1 MKKILNRWAAMGLK
15 VMGRI
20 EDPVIM
26 VIEENRR
33 RIMLKK
39 VHVMGQEMEPMVV
52 VIVVI
57 FEDPILVM
65 AAKLLVKCMA
75 EVMAVMDLVVKL
87 VMVVMDIEDLLV
99 VMDIEDLLVDMEN
112 DYKVLVATVN
122 QLSRD
127 LLMINQ

>member
-1 MKKILNRWAAMGLK
+1 
-15 VMGRI
+15 
-20 EDPVIM
+20 M

-57 FEDPILVM
+57 FEDLIL
-65 AAKLLVKCMA
+65 
-75 EVMAVMDLVVKL
+75 VMAVMDLVVKL